1 MQDNRKPR
9 AREKRVTDNGKGVQ
23 KYGQGLGT
31 GPVNNTGNYES
42 RREQRAGSPGGNRQS
57 GDLFSGGNRQSG
69 DPFSG
74 AKRAGSNPFQAGG
87 RQSSDP
93 FQAGGRQSG
102 RPSGSSRA
110 GGDPF
115 KSSRRGG
122 NPFGGLFGGHS
133 SQNSG
138 SPFGGTTGGSS
149 GNHSGSPFGGTTG
162 GSSGNHSS
170 SPFGGGKLI
179 GIIILLVLLLGGGR
193 LSGLFGGEEA
203 SLPVADSGT
212 TTSGTGSSSG
222 TSSSTSSTSSGLS
235 GLLSALMNSSSGSV
249 YDFIPSGGG
258 QSGAGTSSG
267 GTSGIPSG
275 TSSGAEYY
283 TYASSG
289 NDSSADQTVA
299 PGAREKYTK
308 ILGGG
313 QDRMT
318 ILVYLCGSDLES
330 KNGMGTA
337 DLKEMANARIGEKV
351 NLIVYTGGASRWRN
365 SVVSSTTNQI
375 YQIRDGSLTRLESDL
390 GNASMTDPNTLT
402 RFIQYGR
409 EHFPANRMA
418 LILWDHGGGSVS
430 GFGYDEKTGRNR
442 SMTLAGIDSALAKA
456 GEKFDFIGFDACLMA
471 TVENGLMLSQYADY
485 MIASEETEPGVGW
498 YYTDWLTALSANP
511 AMETVQIGKHIADDF
526 VSVCSRK
533 CRGQGTTLSV
543 VDLAELAATV
553 PGELKD
559 FSLETNSLI
568 QHNEYARV
576 SGARSRTRE
585 FAQSSRIDQIDL
597 IHFAENLGTS
607 SGKELADALRGAVKY
622 NRTGGGLSHSYG
634 LSIYFPYR
642 RGAKVREVVSTYEA
656 IGMESEYTRCI
667 QEFASL
673 ELSGQLSAGS
683 SFDEITSG
691 QPSGGILDI
700 LLGGS
705 GSGSGYGG
713 GSYGGSSFGY
723 GGSYGGSG
731 FGSLLGDLFSGN
743 ASGFGGFGSS
753 SGSGAS
759 YGGSSSGYGASYGGS
774 SSASDLSGLLTLF
787 SGRQMTADRAMAYI
801 QENHFDPSNLVW
813 RNGRITLPESQW
825 NLIQSVNRNIFF
837 DDGSGFIDLGMD
849 PDYETDG
856 NDLLSSFDGTVI
868 SVDGQP
874 IAFYFLDSVEEGD
887 YYRITGYSPAMLN
900 GVRVDLLFV
909 FDQDNPYCYIV
920 GARQVYPDSDW
931 STLPKN
937 LIQIGRGD
945 QLQFLCDYFDYEG
958 NYQDSYRLGKPIT
971 LGYNIL
977 ISNTPV
983 ERGRC
988 SVTYCLTDLYQ
999 NPWWTPVAP

>member
-1 MQDNRKPR
+1 
-9 AREKRVTDNGKGVQ
+9 
-23 KYGQGLGT
+23 
-31 GPVNNTGNYES
+31 
-42 RREQRAGSPGGNRQS
+42 
-57 GDLFSGGNRQSG
+57 
-69 DPFSG
+69 
-74 AKRAGSNPFQAGG
+74 
-87 RQSSDP
+87 
-93 FQAGGRQSG
+93 
-102 RPSGSSRA
+102 
-110 GGDPF
+110 
-115 KSSRRGG
+115 
-122 NPFGGLFGGHS
+122 
-133 SQNSG
+133 
-138 SPFGGTTGGSS
+138 
-149 GNHSGSPFGGTTG
+149 
-162 GSSGNHSS
+162 
-170 SPFGGGKLI
+170 
-179 GIIILLVLLLGGGR
+179 
-193 LSGLFGGEEA
+193 
-203 SLPVADSGT
+203 
-212 TTSGTGSSSG
+212 
-222 TSSSTSSTSSGLS
+222 
-235 GLLSALMNSSSGSV
+235 
-249 YDFIPSGGG
+249 
-258 QSGAGTSSG
+258 
-267 GTSGIPSG
+267 
-275 TSSGAEYY
+275 
-283 TYASSG
+283 
-289 NDSSADQTVA
+289 
-299 PGAREKYTK
+299 
-308 ILGGG
+308 
-313 QDRMT
+313 MT

-511 AMETVQIGKHIADDF
+511 SMGTVQIGKHIADDF

-713 GSYGGSSFGY
+713 GSYGGSS
-723 GGSYGGSG
+723 S
-731 FGSLLGDLFSGN
+731 
-743 ASGFGGFGSS
+743 
-753 SGSGAS
+753 
-759 YGGSSSGYGASYGGS
+759 
-774 SSASDLSGLLTLF
+774 SDLSGLLTLF

-909 FDQDNPYCYIV
+909 FDQDNPYGYIA